1 MNRVLCCCLLLFVAT
16 NAESQKQPVELDS
29 CIHRIPSSSLKRVPV
44 FLQATADSA
53 ERLVL
58 PSADFLAQDVAF
70 KIREVLGATGPQLA
84 EGDSAVD
91 WSRLWGEVI
100 VTLHRDAKPTW
111 KVPDWSMRADTIAR
125 SSISLLV
132 RAIKAVVDEGELIP
146 YPDGVPGDSISFSLS
161 LVNPTVTEKG
171 KILPVVARQP
181 IPVFSIA
188 IAWER
193 SAEVIKPPPVSY
205 PEYSRSIRAIG
216 GVRLTYVVNKSG
228 RVEPETI
235 KEAWPAGVAKPQG
248 QLLLAYEAFLR
259 AVQRGVPSA
268 KFSPAMVG
276 GCPVRQVVQQYF
288 DFRIP

>member
-111 KVPDWSMRADTIAR
+111 VSGK
-125 SSISLLV
+125 
-132 RAIKAVVDEGELIP
+132 VVDAYATTDASGA
-146 YPDGVPGDSISFSLS
+146 
-161 LVNPTVTEKG
+161 VTH
-171 KILPVVARQP
+171 
-181 IPVFSIA
+181 
-188 IAWER
+188 AW
-193 SAEVIKPPPVSY
+193 
-205 PEYSRSIRAIG
+205 RSIWMVPAVGAAII
-216 GVRLTYVVNKSG
+216 LVVFALLFRPKG
-228 RVEPETI
+228 
-235 KEAWPAGVAKPQG
+235 EA
-248 QLLLAYEAFLR
+248 R
-259 AVQRGVPSA
+259 AVP
-268 KFSPAMVG
+268 
-276 GCPVRQVVQQYF
+276 
-288 DFRIP
+288 